1 MDARQSKYL
10 TTTHSIGTIP
20 ASNALMPGL
29 TGRDVE
35 EGKQI

>member
-1 MDARQSKYL
+1 MDITQSKYL
-10 TTTHSIGTIP
+10 TTTHSTGKIP

-35 EGKQI
+35 EGNQI